1 MQTQKNS
8 VRVAIIT
15 KEAAKLI
22 LLLHAQNVEGPS
34 NTVHT

>member
-1 MQTQKNS
+1 MQAQKNS

-22 LLLHAQNVEGPS
+22 LLLHAQNAEGPL
-34 NTVHT
+34 NAVHT